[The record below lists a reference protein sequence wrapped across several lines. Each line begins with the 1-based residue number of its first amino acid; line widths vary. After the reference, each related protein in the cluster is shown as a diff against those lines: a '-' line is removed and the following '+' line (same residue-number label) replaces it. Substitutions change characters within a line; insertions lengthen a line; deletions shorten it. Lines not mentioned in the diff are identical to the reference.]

1 MRLIC
6 RWIML
11 SPLMADGVT
20 FPDAKAMAKFLQKTG
35 YQVVPDGNPDLT
47 LTLTLQTRTEPYVIH
62 LRYAGGNDL
71 QCDR

>member
-1 MRLIC
+1 
-6 RWIML
+6 ML

-35 YQVVPDGNPDLT
+35 YQVVPDGNPC
-47 LTLTLQTRTEPYVIH
+47 LTLTLQTKTEPYVIH
-62 LRYAGGNDL
+62 LRYAGGVDL